1 MASSLGTAGAQMLP
15 FGRLCL
21 LTIVGLLVPVRGQ
34 SLEKVSSLP
43 TGDPTIVNTPVL
55 TEDPDAAHLQG
66 PSTLPTFTWP
76 ADVQATETQSN
87 FPETPEPVGHTA
99 EVETQQPTGTEA
111 FFLVTD
117 PVPQPSSK
125 EATPSARLSE
135 GTTAHYHRPS
145 PDRHDRRNDI
155 HRQLDPD
162 KDPFS
167 YDVATLRKRGLLVAA
182 VLFITGIVILTSG
195 KCRQMSR
202 LCQKRGRAYNV
213 VNTGTHEKED
223 AAGCSYP

>member
-1 MASSLGTAGAQMLP
+1 MTLSS
-15 FGRLCL
+15 RLCL

-66 PSTLPTFTWP
+66 QSTLPTFTWP

-87 FPETPEPVGHTA
+87 FPEAPEPVGHTA

-125 EATPSARLSE
+125 EATPSARLNE
-135 GTTAHYHRPS
+135 GTTALYHRPT
-145 PDRHDRRNDI
+145 PDGHDRRNDI

-182 VLFITGIVILTSG
+182 VLFITEIVIHTSS

-213 VNTGTHEKED
+213 INTRTQERED
-223 AAGCSYP
+223 AARCSYP